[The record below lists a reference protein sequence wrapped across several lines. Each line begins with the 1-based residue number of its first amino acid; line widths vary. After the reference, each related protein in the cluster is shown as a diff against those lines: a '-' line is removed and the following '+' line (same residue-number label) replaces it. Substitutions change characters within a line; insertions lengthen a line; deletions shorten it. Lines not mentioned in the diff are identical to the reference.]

1 MEDAWT
7 DELAGYLNDLSAVQQ
22 EMLAALSE
30 KRAALLA
37 SDQLRLDAV
46 NAQEARL
53 LERLQACH
61 ARRGEMLDEASAEGA
76 PHDSIRMMASSLPS
90 AGRLRIFPEIDA
102 AEHRARLLQQECLTN
117 WVVVQRTL
125 LHLSQMLEIIATG
138 GRQRPTYGKGDC
150 AQGHGVLVDHA
161 V

>member
-1 MEDAWT
+1 MQDAWT
-7 DELAGYLNDLSAVQQ
+7 DELATYLNDLSAVQG
-22 EMLAALSE
+22 ELLATLSE

-37 SDQLRLDAV
+37 SDRTRLEAV
-46 NAQEARL
+46 NDHEAQLAARL
-53 LERLQACH
+53 QVCQSRRAEMLERAGAQ
-61 ARRGEMLDEASAEGA
+61 GE
-76 PHDSIRMMASSLPS
+76 PHDSIRTLATSLPA
-90 AGRLRIFPEIDA
+90 AGRLRIVSEIDS
-102 AEHRARLLQQECLTN
+102 AEHQTRMLQQECLTN
-117 WVVVQRTL
+117 WVVVQRTM

>member
-1 MEDAWT
+1 MDDAWT
-7 DELAGYLNDLSAVQQ
+7 DELATYLTDLSAVQE
-22 EMLAALSE
+22 EMLAAMSE

-37 SDQLRLDAV
+37 SDQQRLEAV
-46 NAQEARL
+46 NEREAQL
-53 LERLQACH
+53 VERLRVCQE
-61 ARRGEMLDEASAEGA
+61 RRGEMLDEAAADGESHA
-76 PHDSIRMMASSLPS
+76 SIRAMAATLPS
-90 AGRLRIFPEIDA
+90 TGRLRIFPAIDA
-102 AEHRARLLQQECLTN
+102 AEHRSRLLQQECLTN
-117 WVVVQRTL
+117 WIVVQRTM